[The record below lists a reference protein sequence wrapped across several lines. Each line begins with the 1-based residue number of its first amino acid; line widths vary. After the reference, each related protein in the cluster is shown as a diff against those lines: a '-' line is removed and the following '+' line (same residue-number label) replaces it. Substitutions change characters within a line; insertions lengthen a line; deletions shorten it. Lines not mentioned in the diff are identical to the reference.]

1 MDLHEMVGAYA
12 LHALDDDETRRFEE
26 HLAHCDECQAELASL
41 DGTLDALAEPGDDA
55 STVAPASLHA
65 SVFDEIARTSQVP
78 VSEDAAAPESTTT
91 PDSPAAPASLDAARA
106 SADRRRR
113 RIGPRLLVAAAG
125 VLAVVAVG
133 VGFFASGADERALAE
148 EAERVRT
155 ADDSIEYALGLGAAT
170 LHVSQ
175 AEGGVAL
182 IGDTPDLPDG
192 ETYQVWVV
200 PADGSAPVPG
210 PVLGDGELALA
221 WITDLDGA
229 AAVAV
234 SVEPEG
240 GSTTPTEVVTAVE
253 L

>member
-12 LHALDDDETRRFEE
+12 LHALDDDDARRFEE

-41 DGTLDALAEPGDDA
+41 EGALDALAEPGDDESA
-55 STVAPASLHA
+55 VAPVSLHA
-65 SVFDEIARTSQVP
+65 SVFDEIAHTTQV
-78 VSEDAAAPESTTT
+78 SAPEPTTA
-91 PDSPAAPASLDAARA
+91 PDSPAEPASLDAARA
-106 SADRRRR
+106 SAARRPRR
-113 RIGPRLLVAAAG
+113 LGPRLLVAAAG
-125 VLAVVAVG
+125 LLAVVAVG
-133 VGFFASGADERALAE
+133 VGFFASGADERALAD

-221 WITDLDGA
+221 WITELDGA
-229 AAVAV
+229 AAVAI

-240 GSTTPTEVVTAVE
+240 GSETPTEVVTAVE

>member
-12 LHALDDDETRRFEE
+12 LDALDDDDARRFEA
-26 HLAHCDECQAELASL
+26 HLVTCDECQAELASF
-41 DGTLDALAEPGDDA
+41 DSTIDALAEHGGDA
-55 STVAPASLHA
+55 AIVAPASLHA
-65 SVFDEIARTSQVP
+65 SVFDEISRTTQVAAPASP
-78 VSEDAAAPESTTT
+78 VEAPADAAAG
-91 PDSPAAPASLDAARA
+91 APASLDAVRA
-106 SADRRRR
+106 SAARKPS
-113 RIGPRLLVAAAG
+113 RIGPRLLVAAATL
-125 VLAVVAVG
+125 VAVVAVG
-133 VGFFASGADERALAE
+133 VGFILGGGEERTLAD

-155 ADDSIEYALGLGAAT
+155 ASDSVEHALGLGAAT
-170 LHVSQ
+170 LHVSET
-175 AEGGVAL
+175 EGGIAL

-200 PADGSAPVPG
+200 PADGSAPIPG

-221 WITDLDGA
+221 WLTDLEGA

-240 GSTTPTEVVTAVE
+240 GSQTPTEVVTAVE